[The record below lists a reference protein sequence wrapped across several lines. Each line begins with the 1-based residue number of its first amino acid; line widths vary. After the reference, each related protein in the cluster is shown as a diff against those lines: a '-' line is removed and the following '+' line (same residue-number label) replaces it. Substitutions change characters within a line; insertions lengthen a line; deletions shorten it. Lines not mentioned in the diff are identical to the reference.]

1 MLEGL
6 VYLHINWFHSSFA
19 AKATFGSMMPL
30 AKIQDPTSMMVQHLG
45 GKPSACLLSNTNVA
59 TAKHNSVQNQTPRM
73 GTKKTKS
80 TLKTGKI
87 FRTRP
92 KKPSPRPRYAH
103 TLCSQPLKPSPRSPS
118 QSETGGCRV
127 ETFEASTQ
135 CCKVCY
141 ISCCHFKYHDDCCYC
156 CYQCGC
162 DRFHF
167 HLEVRISLWLH

>member
-1 MLEGL
+1 MVNPQRACFQTQTLQLQSTTLFKIKPLEL
-6 VYLHINWFHSSFA
+6 
-19 AKATFGSMMPL
+19 
-30 AKIQDPTSMMVQHLG
+30 
-45 GKPSACLLSNTNVA
+45 
-59 TAKHNSVQNQTPRM
+59 
-73 GTKKTKS
+73 GTKQTKS

-92 KKPSPRPRYAH
+92 KKPGPRLRYAH

-167 HLEVRISLWLH
+167 HLEARISLWLHRTLILPMLTDVGYSAGCSYNFGSSQTPLGRI